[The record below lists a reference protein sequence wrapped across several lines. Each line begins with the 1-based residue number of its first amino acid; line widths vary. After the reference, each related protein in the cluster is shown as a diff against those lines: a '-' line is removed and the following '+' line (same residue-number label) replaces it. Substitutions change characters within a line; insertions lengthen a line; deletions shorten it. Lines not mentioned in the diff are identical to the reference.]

1 VSTRIDLKAGR
12 YCDTSSSSFILP
24 CSIIIIAA
32 TDGTAL
38 VIEAMRKIE
47 SAASGTFFPASCF
60 AERARIEVP

>member
-1 VSTRIDLKAGR
+1 MSTRIDLNAGR

-32 TDGTAL
+32 TDVTAL

-47 SAASGTFFPASCF
+47 SAASGTFFAGILL
-60 AERARIEVP
+60 AERARIEIP